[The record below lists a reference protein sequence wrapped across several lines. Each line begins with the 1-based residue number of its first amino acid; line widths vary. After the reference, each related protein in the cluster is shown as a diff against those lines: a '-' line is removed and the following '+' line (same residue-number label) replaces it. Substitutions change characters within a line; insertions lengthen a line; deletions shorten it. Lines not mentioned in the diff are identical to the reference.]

1 MSIAGLSSGALFA
14 KVKACSTALLTDDD
28 YMRAASCENLSDFAS
43 YLKNKTAYS
52 EAFEG
57 LGSAN
62 KGTRQQLEAIIKRM
76 TLLRLEKII
85 RYASLSD
92 NYISEYFMMKHEIK
106 CIISRLRQHGEYTL
120 DSYLLYM
127 PDGYFTE
134 TGFDIKALEHASS
147 AKEICEILR
156 KTEYY
161 DFLAPVLEKAERG
174 KWVPENLLYRHL
186 YETGAKNFEKKLS
199 GGDFADVRELLSMLS
214 DMLTV
219 GNIYR
224 IKKYYPDG
232 YDALTLNIFE
242 SNLTKFTK
250 NQLHALKAS
259 GSIKEFTD
267 RISETCYRGI
277 VPLLESERS
286 ALFTKQ
292 YVYNSCRKSFA
303 RSSNPALSALC
314 YGRIINVEADNLI
327 TIAEGVSCG
336 ENPEKIMGM
345 LVR

>member
-14 KVKACSTALLTDDD
+14 KVKACSTALLTDED
-28 YMRAASCENLSDFAS
+28 YVRAAASENLSDFAS
-43 YLKNKTAYS
+43 YLKNKTAYA

-62 KGTRQQLEAIIKRM
+62 KGTRQQIEAVIKRM
-76 TLLRLEKII
+76 TMLRLEKII
-85 RYASLSD
+85 RYAELSD
-92 NYISEYFMMKHEIK
+92 NYIAEYFMMKHEIK

-127 PDGYFTE
+127 PDGFFTN
-134 TGFDIKALEHASS
+134 TQFDIKALEHASS
-147 AKEICEILR
+147 AGEICDILK

-161 DFLAPVLEKAERG
+161 GFLAPVLEKSERG
-174 KWVPENLLYRHL
+174 KWIPENLLYRHL
-186 YETGAKNFEKKLS
+186 YETGAENFEKKLAKN
-199 GGDFADVRELLSMLS
+199 DFSDVKELLSTLS

-219 GNIYR
+219 GSIYR

-232 YDALTLNIFE
+232 EDALTLNVFE
-242 SNLTKFTK
+242 SSLTKLSQGT
-250 NQLHALKAS
+250 LHRLKSSANVS
-259 GSIKEFTD
+259 EFSE
-267 RISETCYRGI
+267 RLAETCYKSA
-277 VPLLESERS
+277 VPLINSEKS
-286 ALFTKQ
+286 ALFTKH
-292 YVYNSCRKSFA
+292 YIYGICKKHFA
-303 RSSNPALSALC
+303 RSTNAALTALC

-336 ENPEKIMGM
+336 ENPDRIMGM